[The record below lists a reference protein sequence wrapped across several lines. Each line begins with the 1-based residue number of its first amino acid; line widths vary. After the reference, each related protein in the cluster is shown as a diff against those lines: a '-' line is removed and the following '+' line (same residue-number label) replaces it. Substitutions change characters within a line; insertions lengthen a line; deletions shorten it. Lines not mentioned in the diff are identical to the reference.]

1 MVRSPPEPEPSPQGD
16 AGSGIDARV
25 RKLEVFD
32 KLHTRNMSNRQRIR
46 CLFRGDGFLFAESV
60 ALLDFDYYMT
70 FREPLPDGCP
80 PPDAQEI
87 TQALVV
93 FRLVDGDP
101 PTDDDFRS
109 QRAQKPN
116 NQFNVPECQA
126 RGLSV
131 FSKLRDAEKQ
141 LRMPNHNGK
150 LICRATLDRGAGHIL
165 KTGRKSHF
173 TWWPLADFDTLNHC
187 QMVI

>member
-1 MVRSPPEPEPSPQGD
+1 MVMCQIGAWSCGPTFSRHTLDLSAVD
-16 AGSGIDARV
+16 SGETDTI
-25 RKLEVFD
+25 
-32 KLHTRNMSNRQRIR
+32 
-46 CLFRGDGFLFAESV
+46 FAISV
-60 ALLDFDYYMT
+60 ALLDFDDYMT

-87 TQALVV
+87 TQDIVF
-93 FRLVDGDP
+93 FRLVEGNP

-116 NQFNVPECQA
+116 NQFGVPECQT

-131 FSKLRDAEKQ
+131 FSEISEAAKQ
-141 LRMPNHNGK
+141 LKRPNHNGK
-150 LICRATLDRGAGHIL
+150 LICRVTLGQGAGYIV

-173 TWWPLADFDTLNHC
+173 TWWPLADFDILNHC

>member
-1 MVRSPPEPEPSPQGD
+1 MS
-16 AGSGIDARV
+16 
-25 RKLEVFD
+25 
-32 KLHTRNMSNRQRIR
+32 TRLR
-46 CLFRGDGFLFAESV
+46 LFAVNSGETGFFLDESV
-60 ALLDFDYYMT
+60 ALLDLDSCMM

-93 FRLVDGDP
+93 YRLVDGDP
-101 PTDDDFRS
+101 PTCDDFKS

-116 NQFNVPECQA
+116 NQFSVPECQA

-131 FSKLRDAEKQ
+131 FSEVREAEKQ
-141 LRMPNHNGK
+141 LRRPNHKGK
-150 LICRATLDRGAGHIL
+150 LVCQVTLDRGAGHIL

-173 TWWPLADFDTLNHC
+173 TWWPLADFAILNHC
-187 QMVI
+187 QTVI